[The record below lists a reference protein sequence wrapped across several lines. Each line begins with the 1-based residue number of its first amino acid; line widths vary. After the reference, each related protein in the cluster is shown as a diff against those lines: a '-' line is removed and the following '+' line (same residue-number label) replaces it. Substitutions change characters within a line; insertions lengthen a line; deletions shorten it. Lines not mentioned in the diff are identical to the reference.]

1 VYERP
6 KITWEDVVFV
16 TGRNT
21 GKKWSKMDL
30 FDLRHAIE
38 RGYKVPEIATFLMRT
53 EIEVRRKALEL
64 GLKLPAVR

>member
-1 VYERP
+1 
-6 KITWEDVVFV
+6 
-16 TGRNT
+16 
-21 GKKWSKMDL
+21 MDL